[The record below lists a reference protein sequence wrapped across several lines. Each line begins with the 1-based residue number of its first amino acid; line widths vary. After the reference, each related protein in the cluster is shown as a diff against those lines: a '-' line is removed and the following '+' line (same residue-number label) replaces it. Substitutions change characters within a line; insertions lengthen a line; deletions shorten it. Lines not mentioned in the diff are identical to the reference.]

1 MDQSGS
7 RNRGRPDAIP
17 PRHHDVRHHARRFGG
32 AGGKAHF
39 HCRQQADG
47 YGVDR
52 CLASGDRCGNAA
64 ATAYCKSR
72 EFAQASSYRQVDKD
86 EITGAIPA
94 NAGGCKGGTCEQ
106 FIAIECSR

>member
-1 MDQSGS
+1 M
-7 RNRGRPDAIP
+7 RTLLATVTFAILLGASAA
-17 PRHHDVRHHARRFGG
+17 HAEKRIFIV
-32 AGGKAHF
+32 ANN
-39 HCRQQADG
+39 ADG

-52 CLASGDRCGNAA
+52 CLASGSHCGSAA
-64 ATAYCKSR
+64 ATAYCKTR
-72 EFAQASSYRQVDKD
+72 EFAQATSFRHVDKD

>member
-1 MDQSGS
+1 MGKFARIALALIGFGLTAATASAE
-7 RNRGRPDAIP
+7 NRTFVIP
-17 PRHHDVRHHARRFGG
+17 SD
-32 AGGKAHF
+32 
-39 HCRQQADG
+39 ADG

-52 CLASGDRCGNAA
+52 CLASGDRCGKAA

-72 EFAQASSYRQVDKD
+72 EFVQASSYRQVDKD